1 MPYPDYTECILLG
14 GHTPESSTE
23 CYLDIAPVRRTM
35 HSVYYR
41 YRIAISNHF
50 TDASP
55 HVHVSVASEADYCTT
70 GKSNRKRVQH
80 TFAELDSP
88 EIKDV
93 RMEICHLI
101 DFGISPTR
109 KRKLP
114 PRATTYAPS
123 LNPPGT
129 NFWKTLCGSYFL
141 LTFLRN
147 ATFSTPYCS
156 ITGSVLS
163 A

>member
-1 MPYPDYTECILLG
+1 MPYPDYTEYILLG
-14 GHTPESSTE
+14 GHTPEGSTE
-23 CYLDIAPVRRTM
+23 CYLGIAPVRRTM
-35 HSVYYR
+35 
-41 YRIAISNHF
+41 
-50 TDASP
+50 
-55 HVHVSVASEADYCTT
+55 HVSVASEADYCTT
-70 GKSNRKRVQH
+70 GKSNQKRVQH
-80 TFAELDSP
+80 IFAELDSH

-93 RMEICHLI
+93 RMEIYHLI

-129 NFWKTLCGSYFL
+129 NFWKTPCGSYFL